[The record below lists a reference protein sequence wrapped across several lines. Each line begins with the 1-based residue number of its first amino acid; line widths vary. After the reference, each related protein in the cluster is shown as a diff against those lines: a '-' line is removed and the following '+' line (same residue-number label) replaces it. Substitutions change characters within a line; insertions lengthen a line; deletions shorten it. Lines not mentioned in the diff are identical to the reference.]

1 MSNFIKTTFGGLSSS
16 YYIRQLIFGCLL
28 AAIPLS
34 LTLNSEKSVTV
45 GFIVFTIVSTF
56 LYPYSRFVYEEVMR
70 FITGDNVFVVSAVAL
85 LVAKAIT
92 MILCFSFAIFV
103 APIGLMYLYFYHRK
117 QAKSEV
123 ASEQ

>member
-16 YYIRQLIFGCLL
+16 YYIRQFIFGCLL

-45 GFIVFTIVSTF
+45 GFIVFTIVST
-56 LYPYSRFVYEEVMR
+56 
-70 FITGDNVFVVSAVAL
+70 VAL

-117 QAKSEV
+117 QAKLEV